1 MLVFLDTEFT
11 DFLQP
16 DLISIGLVSED
27 GREFYAERNDYRR
40 EDCNNFVV
48 SDVLPLLRRVPNSRC
63 SAAHLTFR
71 LREWIEAL
79 GEPVT
84 LVFDYITDWELLAE
98 ALLGGGV
105 HDQLPINIR
114 EKWLLPRE
122 IVSDLVFRQAQ
133 TASYSKAWPPH
144 HALADA
150 RALRIGYLT
159 WYTVNPAGDHAT
171 VS

>member
-11 DFLQP
+11 DFIRP
-16 DLISIGLVSED
+16 DLISIGLVAED

-40 EDCNNFVV
+40 EDCNDFVV
-48 SDVLPLLRRVPNSRC
+48 SDVLPLLHRVPNARC
-63 SAAHLTFR
+63 SEAHLTFR
-71 LREWIEAL
+71 LREWFEAL

-84 LVFDYITDWELLAE
+84 LVFDYSADWELLAD
-98 ALLGGGV
+98 ALLGGGK
-105 HDQLPINIR
+105 HDQLPINIG

-122 IVSDLVFRQAQ
+122 VVSDPAFRQAQ
-133 TASYSKAWPPH
+133 MTSYSREWPTH

-150 RALRIGYLT
+150 SALRTGYLA
-159 WYTVNPAGDHAT
+159 WHAANPEGNLAT

>member
-11 DFLQP
+11 DFMRP
-16 DLISIGLVSED
+16 DLISIGLVAED

-40 EDCNNFVV
+40 EDCNDFVV
-48 SDVLPLLRRVPNSRC
+48 SDVLPLLYRVPNTRC
-63 SAAHLTFR
+63 SEAHLTFR
-71 LREWIEAL
+71 LREWFEVL

-84 LVFDYITDWELLAE
+84 LVFDYSVDWELLVN
-98 ALLGGGV
+98 ALLGGGM

-122 IVSDLVFRQAQ
+122 IVSDSVFRHAQ
-133 TASYSKAWPPH
+133 MASYSKEWPLH

-150 RALRIGYLT
+150 RALCSAYMV
-159 WYTVNPAGDHAT
+159 WHAASPD
-171 VS
+171 V